1 MQRKLTIIS
10 IHTFIWLLIIGVP
23 VVINAMFVETQ
34 RPGLYLP
41 PPFWFSVGLL
51 VVIYYLNYYV
61 FIPKFL
67 FNKKYVVY
75 ALILIGLFFFMMKS
89 IGIFIDFI
97 DSGRPNRLNEREAQ
111 RLLSMLITNVFL
123 MYITVFFASIALRIA
138 NRWQQTEKERFNAQL
153 SYLTSQINPHF
164 LFNTLNSIY
173 GMTIVAAPKA
183 ADMVSKLSEMM
194 RYTLD
199 SSRNNKVSLNEELN
213 YLQGYIEL
221 QKVRLDKNIS
231 LDVSIE
237 DDDSGL
243 SIAPL
248 ILLPFIENAFKY
260 GVNAE
265 QNSNIKI
272 HIKTDD
278 SSLKLIVFNNKVD
291 VDEQHLKKT
300 GFGIANTKNR
310 LELIYPET
318 HKLELIE
325 NDYDYTVKLDLE
337 LD

>member
-1 MQRKLTIIS
+1 
-10 IHTFIWLLIIGVP
+10 
-23 VVINAMFVETQ
+23 
-34 RPGLYLP
+34 
-41 PPFWFSVGLL
+41 
-51 VVIYYLNYYV
+51 
-61 FIPKFL
+61 
-67 FNKKYVVY
+67 
-75 ALILIGLFFFMMKS
+75 
-89 IGIFIDFI
+89 
-97 DSGRPNRLNEREAQ
+97 
-111 RLLSMLITNVFL
+111 
-123 MYITVFFASIALRIA
+123 
-138 NRWQQTEKERFNAQL
+138 
-153 SYLTSQINPHF
+153 
-164 LFNTLNSIY
+164 
-173 GMTIVAAPKA
+173 
-183 ADMVSKLSEMM
+183 
-194 RYTLD
+194 
-199 SSRNNKVSLNEELN
+199 
-213 YLQGYIEL
+213 
-221 QKVRLDKNIS
+221 LDKNIS

-310 LELIYPET
+310 LELIYPEK

>member
-213 YLQGYIEL
+213 YLLGYIEL

-310 LELIYPET
+310 LELIYPEK

>member
-1 MQRKLTIIS
+1 MQRKLTIFS
-10 IHTFIWLLIIGVP
+10 IHTFIWVLIIGVP
-23 VVINAMFVETQ
+23 ILINTLFLETQ
-34 RPGLYLP
+34 RSGINVP

-51 VVIYYLNYYV
+51 MVIYYLNYYV
-61 FIPKFL
+61 FIPQFL

-75 ALILIGLFFFMMKS
+75 ALVLIGLFILMMKS
-89 IGIFIDFI
+89 IGIFIDVFGGGPP
-97 DSGRPNRLNEREAQ
+97 DRVDEREAQ
-111 RLLSMLITNVFL
+111 RMLAMLITNVFL
-123 MYITVFFASIALRIA
+123 MYVTVFFASIALRLA

-153 SYLTSQINPHF
+153 SYLSSQINPHF

-199 SSRNNKVSLNEELN
+199 SSRNNLVALNEELN
-213 YLQGYIEL
+213 YLRGYVEL
-221 QKVRLDKNIS
+221 QKVRLDDNIS
-231 LDVSIE
+231 LDVSI
-237 DDDSGL
+237 DDGDAGL

-272 HIKTDD
+272 HIKTEG
-278 SSLKLIVFNNKVD
+278 STLTLVVFNNKVD
-291 VDEQHLKKT
+291 VDEQHLKKS
-300 GFGIANTKNR
+300 GFGIENTKNR
-310 LELIYPET
+310 LELIYPEK
-318 HKLELIE
+318 HELELIE
-325 NDYDYTVKLDLE
+325 NDYDYTVKLQLR